1 MRGAELSMKARKQRR
16 VVALVEHS
24 IGAMRRVAH
33 VFLPPGSSPEIYRR
47 LIRGFHKLFIY
58 DPITQTVK
66 VQEGE
71 LAGAMKYGPF
81 CDADFEFALGRYEP
95 EVTAALRQHC
105 RPGMTV
111 LDIGANAGHHMLLL
125 SRLCGA
131 SGHVHAFE
139 PVPQNVACLLETVRL
154 NSLRNV
160 RVHPL
165 AISDREGEADLK
177 FSGVFDGFAYLT
189 QGGHGRSECQRAP
202 RISIT
207 VRTSDLDTICSTS
220 RIDRI
225 DLIKMDIEGAEML
238 ALSGMTRILS
248 VHRPVLILELWGT
261 EHIAEAP
268 ILLSRFGY
276 ETHTLSVWRGFVQ
289 GAFAET
295 SNVLALPN
303 PNPDSVPIADDTP
316 WEAEIIQK
324 GRGRERNRC

>member
-1 MRGAELSMKARKQRR
+1 MKARKLRR
-16 VVALVEHS
+16 AVAWVEHS
-24 IGAMRRVAH
+24 IGARWGVAH
-33 VFLPPGSSPEIYRR
+33 VFLPRGSSPEIYRR
-47 LIRGFHKLFIY
+47 LIRSLHKRYVY
-58 DPITQTVK
+58 DVLTQTVM

-71 LAGAMKYGPF
+71 LVGAKKYGPF

-95 EVTAALRQHC
+95 EVAAALRQHC

-111 LDIGANAGHHMLLL
+111 FDIGANAGHHMILL

-139 PVPQNVACLLETVRL
+139 PVPQNVACLHETLRL

-165 AISDREGEADLK
+165 AISDREGEAELK
-177 FSGVFDGFAYLT
+177 FSGIFDGFACLT
-189 QGGHGRSECQRAP
+189 RGGHGRSECQRAP

-207 VRTSDLDTICSTS
+207 VRTSDLDTICS
-220 RIDRI
+220 RFGIARV

-238 ALSGMTRILS
+238 ALNGMTRILS

-268 ILLSRFGY
+268 KLLSRFGY

-289 GAFAET
+289 GDFAET

-303 PNPDSVPIADDTP
+303 PNPESVPIADDTP
-316 WEAEIIQK
+316 CEAETIQK
-324 GRGRERNRC
+324 GRGRERNHC